1 MSDLSNLGPL
11 ADLVGVWYGNEG
23 KDVFP
28 TPPNTGPKIKSS
40 YVETMTFSPIAPIQN
55 GPQTLYGVR
64 YLTELIGDAF
74 LQQQHQETG
83 YLLWNPESKEIIKT
97 FAIPR
102 GEALMAS
109 GGLYL
114 PLEPGPVIPPTFLE
128 NEAGKMV
135 NASYQATSNNT
146 TDFIIYLSASAG
158 SKCYGILN
166 TPYLDQ
172 NFDINSFAQI
182 IEINTIEQQQ
192 PNVYDP
198 SKTITVK
205 RKQLCYFEVSGLK
218 YGSNLPEEFHTD
230 SNTLWKQV

>member
-11 ADLVGVWYGNEG
+11 AELVGVWYGNEG

-28 TPPNTGPKIKSS
+28 TPPNTGPNIKSS

-55 GPQTLYGVR
+55 GPQILYGVR

-74 LQQQHQETG
+74 IQQQHQETG
-83 YLLWNPESKEIIKT
+83 YFLWNPTSGEIIKT

-102 GEALMAS
+102 GEAIMAS
-109 GGLYL
+109 GGVYF
-114 PLEPGPVIPPTFLE
+114 PLEPGPVIPPSFMETK
-128 NEAGKMV
+128 AGKMV
-135 NASYQATSNNT
+135 HDFYEATDKTST
-146 TDFIIYLSASAG
+146 EFLLHLSATAG
-158 SKCYGILN
+158 NQSYGILN
-166 TPYLDQ
+166 TPYLDE

-182 IEINTIEQQQ
+182 ITINTIEQQQ

-198 SKTITVK
+198 STTVTVE

-218 YGSNLPEEFHTD
+218 YGSGAPEEYHLD
-230 SNTLWKQV
+230 SNILWKQV